1 MKARR
6 ASKWVVVAG
15 VLAITAAFEFL
26 SPALAQMK
34 PEQVEREVD
43 PRQNPF
49 ALQGVLSPE
58 TPVEGDVVE
67 ISGEVGSRVF
77 PHIRTLV
84 RFWIDGKKREETAY
98 VIAPRAES
106 IVVHEWKATPGPHTI
121 RIEVL
126 SPAGVLYAAW
136 ERKIVVRAK

>member
-1 MKARR
+1 MA
-6 ASKWVVVAG
+6 AA
-15 VLAITAAFEFL
+15 VLAIAAGLEFPL
-26 SPALAQMK
+26 PALAQMK

-49 ALQGVLSPE
+49 ALLGALSPE

-67 ISGEVGSRVF
+67 ISGEVRSRVF
-77 PHIRTLV
+77 PHIRTVV
-84 RFWIDGKKREETAY
+84 RFWIDGEKREETAY

-126 SPAGVLYAAW
+126 SPAGVRYAAW
-136 ERKIVVRAK
+136 ERSIAVRKK

>member
-1 MKARR
+1 MKTLRTSRR
-6 ASKWVVVAG
+6 LAAG
-15 VLAITAAFEFL
+15 VLGIAAAFAFL
-26 SPALAQMK
+26 TPALAQMK

-49 ALQGVLSPE
+49 ALHGVLAPE

-67 ISGEVGSRVF
+67 ISGEVASRVF
-77 PHIRTLV
+77 PHIRTVV
-84 RFWIDGKKREETAY
+84 RFWIDGEKREETAY

-106 IVVHEWKATPGPHTI
+106 VVVYEWTATPGPHTI

-126 SPAGVLYAAW
+126 SPAGVRYAAW
-136 ERKIVVRAK
+136 ERTITVRAK